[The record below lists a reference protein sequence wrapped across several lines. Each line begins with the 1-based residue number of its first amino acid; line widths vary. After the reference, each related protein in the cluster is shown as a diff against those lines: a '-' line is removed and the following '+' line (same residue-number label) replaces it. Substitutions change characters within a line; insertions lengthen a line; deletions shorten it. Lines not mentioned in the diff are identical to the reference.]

1 MKALKS
7 SESAEANPSEANP
20 TEDPKN
26 LQPPVFRA
34 NVFPFAASVLAFAWL
49 LLTPSAAFAQHGGV
63 GGGGHAGGGGGHA
76 SGGGRSSGGAAPASH
91 PGVAAPAGHASAPSS
106 VVTPRAS
113 APSASSAGAGE
124 RGAVER
130 IEAGKRSPAGEGGNG
145 ERGGTEAAP
154 EPAPHV
160 VYGGYGYFVR
170 ENEPATAQHYT
181 ASSHI
186 WQEPASR
193 PPASVTLPSNSF
205 TAANH
210 MIAAPTQPATRLR
223 GAVSA
228 RTAPRGVSLN
238 SALIPIP
245 VFGTGSIR
253 FGVNNFGFGGRRG
266 FRGRGG
272 FGCFNFA
279 FGPCGGFGYGFGL
292 GFGYGYGY
300 GLGYGYWDGG
310 YDINPADF
318 NAQDVTAPNAWIG
331 DYLYEGSDEAAQVE
345 AATAPGPLT
354 VIYFKDG
361 SSYGVR
367 DYWMDAGKLHY
378 LTSYGGENS
387 ADADRVD
394 LQRTVDEN
402 AKNGIEF
409 TLRPAQPGSEK
420 P

>member
-1 MKALKS
+1 MLAIHS
-7 SESAEANPSEANP
+7 SASTEGNPGEHQ
-20 TEDPKN
+20 KN
-26 LQPPVFRA
+26 SHSLMSRPRVL
-34 NVFPFAASVLAFAWL
+34 PFAAALLAFAWL
-49 LLTPSAAFAQHGGV
+49 WAAPPPAFAQHS

-76 SGGGRSSGGAAPASH
+76 SGGGHPSGAAPASH
-91 PGVAAPAGHASAPSS
+91 PRAAAPVAHPSASSSVVSTRTSVPSAPSS
-106 VVTPRAS
+106 VR
-113 APSASSAGAGE
+113 AGE
-124 RGAVER
+124 RGES
-130 IEAGKRSPAGEGGNG
+130 GSRSKTGRHGDLGEGENA
-145 ERGGTEAAP
+145 ERGGADATP

-170 ENEPATAQHYT
+170 ENESAPTQHYT

-193 PPASVTLPSNSF
+193 PPTSVTLPSNAF
-205 TAANH
+205 TVANH
-210 MIAAPTQPATRLR
+210 MIAAPTQPAIRLR
-223 GAVSA
+223 GTGAA
-228 RTAPRGVSLN
+228 RTAPRGVSVN

-245 VFGTGSIR
+245 VFGTASSR
-253 FGVNNFGFGGRRG
+253 FGVNNFRFGARRG

-292 GFGYGYGY
+292 GYGYGYGY
-300 GLGYGYWDGG
+300 GAGYGYWGGG

-318 NAQDVTAPNAWIG
+318 NAQDVTAPNPWMG
-331 DYLYEGSDEAAQVE
+331 DYVYEGSEEAAQVE

-378 LTSYGGENS
+378 VTSYGGENS
-387 ADADRVD
+387 VDADRVD

-402 AKNGIEF
+402 AKNGIDF

>member
-1 MKALKS
+1 MQDIRS
-7 SESAEANPSEANP
+7 SESTEGNPG
-20 TEDPKN
+20 DHQKN
-26 LQPPVFRA
+26 SHSLMSRPSVL
-34 NVFPFAASVLAFAWL
+34 PFAAALLALAWL
-49 LLTPSAAFAQHGGV
+49 WAAPRPAFAQH
-63 GGGGHAGGGGGHA
+63 GGGHAGGGGGHA
-76 SGGGRSSGGAAPASH
+76 SGGGHPSGAAPASH
-91 PGVAAPAGHASAPSS
+91 PGGAAPAAHSSASGGVVSTRTS
-106 VVTPRAS
+106 V
-113 APSASSAGAGE
+113 PSASSVRTGE
-124 RGAVER
+124 RGES
-130 IEAGKRSPAGEGGNG
+130 GSRSETGQHGDLGEGA
-145 ERGGTEAAP
+145 ERGGADATT

-170 ENEPATAQHYT
+170 ENESAPAQHYT

-186 WQEPASR
+186 WQQPASR
-193 PPASVTLPSNSF
+193 PPTNVTLPSNAF

-210 MIAAPTQPATRLR
+210 MIAAPTQPAIRLR
-223 GAVSA
+223 GTGAA
-228 RTAPRGVSLN
+228 MTDPRGVSVN

-245 VFGTGSIR
+245 VFGTASSR
-253 FGVNNFGFGGRRG
+253 FGVNNFGFGSRRG

-279 FGPCGGFGYGFGL
+279 FGPCGGLGYGFGL
-292 GFGYGYGY
+292 GYGYGYGY
-300 GLGYGYWDGG
+300 GYGSGYGYWGGG

-318 NAQDVTAPNAWIG
+318 NAQDVTAPNPWMG
-331 DYLYEGSDEAAQVE
+331 DYVYEGSDEAAQVE

-367 DYWMDAGKLHY
+367 DYWMDAGQLHY
-378 LTSYGGENS
+378 VTSYGGENS
-387 ADADRVD
+387 VDADRVD

-402 AKNGIEF
+402 AKNGIDF

>member
-1 MKALKS
+1 MQDIRS
-7 SESAEANPSEANP
+7 SESTEGNPG
-20 TEDPKN
+20 DHQKN
-26 LQPPVFRA
+26 SHSLMSRPSVL
-34 NVFPFAASVLAFAWL
+34 PFAAALLALAWL
-49 LLTPSAAFAQHGGV
+49 WAAPRPAFAQH
-63 GGGGHAGGGGGHA
+63 GGGHAGGGGGHA
-76 SGGGRSSGGAAPASH
+76 SGGGHPSGAAPASH
-91 PGVAAPAGHASAPSS
+91 PGGAAPAAHSSASGGVVSTRTS
-106 VVTPRAS
+106 V
-113 APSASSAGAGE
+113 PSASSVRTGE
-124 RGAVER
+124 RGES
-130 IEAGKRSPAGEGGNG
+130 GSRSETGQHGDLGEGA
-145 ERGGTEAAP
+145 ERGGADATT

-170 ENEPATAQHYT
+170 ENESAPAQHYT

-186 WQEPASR
+186 WQQPASR
-193 PPASVTLPSNSF
+193 PPTNVTLPSNAF

-210 MIAAPTQPATRLR
+210 MIAAPTQPAIRLR
-223 GAVSA
+223 GTGAA
-228 RTAPRGVSLN
+228 MTDPRGVSVN

-245 VFGTGSIR
+245 VFGTASSR
-253 FGVNNFGFGGRRG
+253 FGVNNFGFGSRRG

-279 FGPCGGFGYGFGL
+279 FGPCGGLGYGFGL
-292 GFGYGYGY
+292 GYGYGYGY
-300 GLGYGYWDGG
+300 GYGSGYGYWGGG

-318 NAQDVTAPNAWIG
+318 NAQDVTAPNPWMG
-331 DYLYEGSDEAAQVE
+331 DYVYEGSDEAAQVE

-367 DYWMDAGKLHY
+367 DYWMDGGQLHY
-378 LTSYGGENS
+378 VTSYGGENS
-387 ADADRVD
+387 VAADRVD

-402 AKNGIEF
+402 AKNGIDF

>member
-1 MKALKS
+1 MQDIRS
-7 SESAEANPSEANP
+7 SESTEGNPG
-20 TEDPKN
+20 DHQKN
-26 LQPPVFRA
+26 SHSLMSRPSVL
-34 NVFPFAASVLAFAWL
+34 PFAAALLALAWL
-49 LLTPSAAFAQHGGV
+49 WAAPRPAFAQH
-63 GGGGHAGGGGGHA
+63 GGGHAGGGGGHA
-76 SGGGRSSGGAAPASH
+76 SGGGHPSGAAPASH
-91 PGVAAPAGHASAPSS
+91 PGGAAPAAHSSASGGVVSTRTS
-106 VVTPRAS
+106 V
-113 APSASSAGAGE
+113 PSASSVRTGE
-124 RGAVER
+124 RGES
-130 IEAGKRSPAGEGGNG
+130 GSRSETGQHGDLGEGA
-145 ERGGTEAAP
+145 ERGGADATT

-170 ENEPATAQHYT
+170 ENESAPAQHYT

-186 WQEPASR
+186 WQQPASR
-193 PPASVTLPSNSF
+193 PPTNVTLPSNAF

-210 MIAAPTQPATRLR
+210 MIAAPTQPAIRLR
-223 GAVSA
+223 GTGAA
-228 RTAPRGVSLN
+228 MTDPRGVSVN

-245 VFGTGSIR
+245 VFGTASSR
-253 FGVNNFGFGGRRG
+253 FGVNNFGFGSRRG

-279 FGPCGGFGYGFGL
+279 FGPCGGLGYGFGL
-292 GFGYGYGY
+292 GYGYGYGY
-300 GLGYGYWDGG
+300 GYGSGYGYWGGG

-318 NAQDVTAPNAWIG
+318 NAQDVTAPNPWMG
-331 DYLYEGSDEAAQVE
+331 DYVYEGSDEAAQVE

-367 DYWMDAGKLHY
+367 DYWLDAGQLHY
-378 LTSYGGENS
+378 VTSYGGENS
-387 ADADRVD
+387 VDADRVD

-402 AKNGIEF
+402 AKNGIDF